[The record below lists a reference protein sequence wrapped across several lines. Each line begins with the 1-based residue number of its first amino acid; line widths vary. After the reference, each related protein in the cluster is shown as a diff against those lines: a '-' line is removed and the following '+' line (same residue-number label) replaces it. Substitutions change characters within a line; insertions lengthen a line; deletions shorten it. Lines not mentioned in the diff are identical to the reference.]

1 MDCGSALGA
10 GTAGSVD
17 FLLIHNFGAGL
28 KKDLAL
34 ERSYTAQ
41 HAIFDMI

>member
-1 MDCGSALGA
+1 MHSGLALGA
-10 GTAGSVD
+10 GAAGSVD
-17 FLLIHNFGAGL
+17 FLLIHNFASGL
-28 KKDLAL
+28 KKEHAL